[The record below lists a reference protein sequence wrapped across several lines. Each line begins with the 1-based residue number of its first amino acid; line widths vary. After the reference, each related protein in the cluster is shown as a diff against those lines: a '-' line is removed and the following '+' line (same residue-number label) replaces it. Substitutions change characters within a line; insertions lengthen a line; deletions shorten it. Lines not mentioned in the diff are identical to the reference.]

1 MFRNFSL
8 KACWIPNERVFKCK
22 GWRRGSLE
30 GCGVKYLS
38 EGPRG
43 KVDLSAEVRCDNVPT
58 YWGSWTFQQHKDVPN
73 GDRNVVE
80 PLYEILAAE
89 AGIIEEKT

>member
-1 MFRNFSL
+1 LRDVALST
-8 KACWIPNERVFKCK
+8 W
-22 GWRRGSLE
+22 W
-30 GCGVKYLS
+30 YLS

-58 YWGSWTFQQHKDVPN
+58 YWGSWTFQQHKDVRN
-73 GDRNVVE
+73 GNRNVVE
-80 PLYEILAAE
+80 PLYEILATE